1 MHIHVLHDAAADN
14 DNTVCLYCRE
24 RIGIVPIDLAITK
37 KLIVWLN
44 EENKVLKEEG
54 FTVDGKHYKANFKG
68 CISDWIM
75 LYIKNYF

>member
-1 MHIHVLHDAAADN
+1 M
-14 DNTVCLYCRE
+14 
-24 RIGIVPIDLAITK
+24 K

-75 LYIKNYF
+75 LYIKNYFQLTILGLGHILLKLIFVNYHFTFIFLQ

>member
-1 MHIHVLHDAAADN
+1 M
-14 DNTVCLYCRE
+14 
-24 RIGIVPIDLAITK
+24 K

-75 LYIKNYF
+75 LYITKLLLINLFRFGSYFIKLIFVNYHFTFIFFLVTFD